1 MRLAPVRFLCA
12 LLVSTSAG
20 AAAAAEF
27 RAGAH
32 AGDITPT
39 VLPAPVNGS
48 MVGRMTATVTD
59 PMHARSFALHD
70 GKNALI
76 LCVVDSC
83 MVPREICERAKA
95 IVAEATGVPAARLL
109 VSATH
114 SHTCATMTGV
124 FQSEPDPAYIATLPG
139 RIAASMIRAYKNLEP
154 AEIAWGRDED
164 RAQVFNRRWHLKPG
178 ETNED
183 PFGGKTDRVM
193 MNPGFSNPKVSGPA
207 GPVDPDVYLLAARA
221 KADGRPIAVLAN
233 YGLHYVGGWPGI
245 SADYF
250 AAFAHE
256 LGKRLGAGDARYA
269 GKPAFVGI
277 MSNGTSGNINNV
289 DYSAKTAPPR
299 RAPGEQIGIVAA
311 SVADAAQRAW
321 GKLAWTNAA
330 PLASAER
337 DLTLAVRKPGAA
349 DLERARELLAKSPK
363 NKDGQYTERAGFYAR
378 ETVLMADYPAQV
390 PVKLQAHR
398 IGGLTIGAIP
408 CEVFVEI
415 GLELKATKPLGD
427 HFTISLANGY
437 NGYLPTAE
445 HHALGG
451 YETWRARSSYLETE
465 AAPKIAAALKE
476 LLREVAR

>member
-12 LLVSTSAG
+12 FLGCLCV
-20 AAAAAEF
+20 AAAAEF

-70 GKNALI
+70 GTNALI

-83 MVPREICERAKA
+83 MVPREICEQAKA
-95 IVAEATGVPAARLL
+95 IAARATGVPAARML

-114 SHTCATMTGV
+114 SHSCATMTGV
-124 FQSEPDPAYIATLPG
+124 FQSDPDPAYLATLPG
-139 RIAASMIRAYKNLEP
+139 RIAASMIQAHRNLEP

-178 ETNED
+178 ATNED

-193 MNPGFSNPKVSGPA
+193 MNPGFANPKVSGPA

-233 YGLHYVGGWPGI
+233 YSLHYVGGWPGI

-256 LGKRLGAGDARYA
+256 IGKRLGAGDARYA
-269 GKPAFVGI
+269 GKPPFVGI

-289 DYSAKTAPPR
+289 DYSQKTAPPR
-299 RAPGEQIGIVAA
+299 RAPGEQIALVAA

-321 GKLAWTNAA
+321 GKLVWTNAA
-330 PLASAER
+330 PVASAER
-337 DLTLAVRKPGAA
+337 DLALAVRKPGSA
-349 DLERARELLAKSPK
+349 DVDRARELLAKSPK
-363 NKDGQYTERAGFYAR
+363 NKDGEYTERAGIYAR

-465 AAPKIAAALKE
+465 AATKIAAELKTM
-476 LLREVAR
+476 LREVASR